1 MYKMG
6 VCLQGFALTTGKPN
20 CIGKKEKF
28 DSFSFGWGEGG
39 IQKASIAFIILLAS
53 KFEAK

>member
-1 MYKMG
+1 MG